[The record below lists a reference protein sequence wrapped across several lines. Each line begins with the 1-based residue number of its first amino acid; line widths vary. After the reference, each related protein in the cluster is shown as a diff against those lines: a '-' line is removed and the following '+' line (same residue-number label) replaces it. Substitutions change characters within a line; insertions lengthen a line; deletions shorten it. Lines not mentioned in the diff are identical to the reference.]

1 MIGYHHS
8 PKLFHILLR
17 ALLLGDFSQA
27 NFQHSAFSGSHHK
40 ILVGRGNRARPP
52 FLSLAAKSAVAARRA
67 ANVEGRILFVFIE

>member
-40 ILVGRGNRARPP
+40 ILVGRGNRARLHSSHWQQKVQSPP
-52 FLSLAAKSAVAARRA
+52 EELQT
-67 ANVEGRILFVFIE
+67 